1 MEDILKFRQ
10 ESRSRPKIVKELV
23 DQIEAAIDDMEF
35 KTASDVLEK
44 LKAVLGEDNSEYKKM
59 AGMVEDARLIE
70 EC

>member
-1 MEDILKFRQ
+1 MDILKFRQ

>member
-1 MEDILKFRQ
+1 
-10 ESRSRPKIVKELV
+10 
-23 DQIEAAIDDMEF
+23 MEF